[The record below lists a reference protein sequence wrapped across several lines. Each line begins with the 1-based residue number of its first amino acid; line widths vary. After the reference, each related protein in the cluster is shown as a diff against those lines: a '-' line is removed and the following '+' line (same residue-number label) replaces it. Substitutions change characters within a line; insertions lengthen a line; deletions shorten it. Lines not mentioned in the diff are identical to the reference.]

1 MANVNSDWYGFN
13 VGPNGEVELLVDDGF
28 PSPQIDTTSKEAEMM
43 SVVEAIDLLDGFY
56 GHPEVKPLLPPVCVI
71 TKWGMEWLKRALF
84 GDISVKKFTKQMIHD
99 LDVEDKDPVEY
110 LEAHSYTREHVV
122 RQDGRIV
129 KVEKDVRTKSVIT
142 KGKRSRFASCIAHQ
156 AYNKFGAR
164 PMTEANV
171 LVTRRWI
178 QKLLAE
184 PQYGDLRTVDKN
196 IAIDRALFLS
206 FIPTNA
212 FRQMKL
218 AIADKAWQDRVD
230 PKAMLGGLFGKAFML
245 VRDEVP
251 DSMMLH

>member
-28 PSPQIDTTSKEAEMM
+28 PSPAIDTSGEERDLMNA
-43 SVVEAIDLLDGFY
+43 VEAIDLLDGFY
-56 GHPEVKPLLPPVCVI
+56 GHPEVRPLMPPVCVI
-71 TKWGMEWLKRALF
+71 TKWGVEWLKRALF
-84 GDISVKKFTKQMIHD
+84 GDISVKKFTKQLIHD
-99 LDVEDKDPVEY
+99 LDVEDKDPSEY
-110 LEAHSYTREHVV
+110 LEVHSYTREHVV
-122 RQDGRIV
+122 RQDGKIV
-129 KVEKDVRTKSVIT
+129 KIEKDVRTKSVIT
-142 KGKRSRFASCIAHQ
+142 KGKRSRFASSIAHQ

-164 PMTEANV
+164 AMTEANV

-206 FIPTNA
+206 FIPTND

-218 AIADKAWQDRVD
+218 AVADRAWQDRVD